1 MTPDERPQ
9 ALEKNMARTA
19 IAFATIAFLAALA
32 APSLAQES
40 RWGAPDEPTVKFM
53 IASEAK
59 WANAACSTQAGL
71 GAFIADDYQGTSTT
85 GSRYPKADAIADDPK
100 KTSRDCKLGDV
111 KVRFFGDATA
121 VAYGSESRMQKAADG
136 TESRRCQVWTD
147 TWLKRGG
154 KWQIVAAQ
162 DTIIPCDKMRGM

>member
-1 MTPDERPQ
+1 MTRI
-9 ALEKNMARTA
+9 ALAV
-19 IAFATIAFLAALA
+19 ATIAVLGSLA
-32 APSLAQES
+32 APSLAQDS
-40 RWGAPDEPTVKFM
+40 RWGSPDEPTVKFM

-59 WANAACSTQAGL
+59 WASAACSTQVDL
-71 GAFIADDYQGTSTT
+71 GAFVADDYQGTSTT

-100 KTSRDCKLGDV
+100 KASRDCKLGEV
-111 KVRFFGDATA
+111 KVRFFGDSTA

-136 TESRRCQVWTD
+136 TEARRCQVWTD

-162 DTIIPCDKMRGM
+162 DTVIPCDQQAGK